1 MVVISP
7 MCPPLSQPSAIM
19 PSAPIDSSLLASATD
34 ETTGNTLMPLLFQS
48 SMYLPGF
55 PAPVVTRDAPD
66 SAITSAILSTSG
78 FIIIRLMPKGLSVFA
93 LTASISAFSISAFIA
108 PVPMIPM
115 APAFDTSAANEPV
128 ATCAIPP

>member
-1 MVVISP
+1 
-7 MCPPLSQPSAIM
+7 
-19 PSAPIDSSLLASATD
+19 
-34 ETTGNTLMPLLFQS
+34 
-48 SMYLPGF
+48 MYLPGF

-78 FIIIRLMPKGLSVFA
+78 FIIIRLMPNGLSVFA